1 MNQGPS
7 IITPPRQRAQ
17 EISPTR
23 AAAANGPAIDASE
36 KAAMQYVMQL
46 APSERAEYLKV
57 RAALQNNPE
66 AAKLLD
72 QLLVRQVGSP
82 PHSAALD
89 LDHTRKT
96 LLASLAELT
105 TKPLF
110 DSELE
115 SRRSEIITA
124 ALRNLVHPE
133 DVTQS
138 RSACCTVTNALRD
151 EARKNPA
158 EYMMMLSN
166 LVRTGET
173 RLRSG
178 STMYLNNSSV
188 SDDISAL
195 GGARYMQRDIA
206 DRILQSAAIEFGNGD
221 LQYNCQN
228 DSSSGSLNDGRG
240 KNFQVQYGGLYDHQ
254 FERFLEALNGRAY
267 RSVYDN
273 AEIMQLL
280 QSRREGT
287 YVNMTYASKGQHAN
301 HAVKIINEPN
311 QEPGWIYYE
320 NPWGP
325 ISREN
330 WRRQDGP
337 EGRELVDP
345 ARGIER
351 IRVGDAAKRIFV
363 AFVDDAKATRGVD
376 PSRDRSLLGD
386 DLSNR
391 KPYGPTG
398 FDYTILGQSQPKQDK
413 PVEKAADDNHVYA
426 KVANTGL
433 PSSENPQ
440 RTRPASTQAV
450 VTFPAIGAA
459 SLKLKPAAKVE
470 LFETAPAAPAERDRK
485 VEPQQSIYFSNERDI
500 NSTRVS
506 SNRINAAPG
515 SLMAAAQRVR
525 FSTAA

>member
-1 MNQGPS
+1 MNQGPN
-7 IITPPRQRAQ
+7 TLTAPRQRAQ
-17 EISPTR
+17 DLAPAR
-23 AAAANGPAIDASE
+23 GVQANGPAIDATE

-46 APSERAEYLKV
+46 APNERAEYLRV

-89 LDHTRKT
+89 LDHTGKT
-96 LLASLAELT
+96 LLSSLAELT

-110 DSELE
+110 DSSLE
-115 SRRSEIITA
+115 SRRSEIITE
-124 ALRNLVHPE
+124 ALKNLAHPE

-158 EYMMMLSN
+158 EYMMMLSD

-178 STMYLNNSSV
+178 STMYLNTSSV
-188 SDDISAL
+188 ADDVSAI
-195 GGARYMQRDIA
+195 GGGRYMQRDIA

-221 LQYNCQN
+221 LQYNCRT

-240 KNFQVQYGGLYDHQ
+240 KNFQVEYGGLYDHQ
-254 FERFLEALNGRAY
+254 FERFLEALSGRAY
-267 RSVYDN
+267 RSVYDR
-273 AEIMQLL
+273 AEIMQLV

-287 YVNMTYASKGQHAN
+287 YVNMAYASKGQHAN
-301 HAVKIINEPN
+301 HNVKIINEPN

-325 ISREN
+325 ISRDQ

-351 IRVGDAAKRIFV
+351 IRVSDAEQRIFV
-363 AFVDDAKATRGVD
+363 AIVDDAKAVRGVN
-376 PSRDRSLLGD
+376 PTRDQSLLGD

-398 FDYTILGQSQPKQDK
+398 FDYTILGQSQPKQNK
-413 PVEKAADDNHVYA
+413 PVEKAADDTRVDQ
-426 KVANTGL
+426 KVAGESL
-433 PSSENPQ
+433 QPSDTQQ
-440 RTRPASTQAV
+440 RPRIPRAHAV

-459 SLKLKPAAKVE
+459 SGKIKPAAKVE
-470 LFETAPAAPAERDRK
+470 LFEAPPEVTTARDRK

-500 NSTRVS
+500 NSTRVTGG
-506 SNRINAAPG
+506 RINAAPG